1 MSTFEHGVFWLI
13 DDGRDTDTL
22 LSWGKRFNSEEAAN
36 AERTTRQGLLRVS
49 EILTPGGRL
58 TEVQS

>member
-1 MSTFEHGVFWLI
+1 MSTYESWAFWLI

-36 AERTTRQGLLRVS
+36 AERTTGQGLLRVRQIS
-49 EILTPGGRL
+49 TPGGRL
-58 TEVQS
+58 PEVQS